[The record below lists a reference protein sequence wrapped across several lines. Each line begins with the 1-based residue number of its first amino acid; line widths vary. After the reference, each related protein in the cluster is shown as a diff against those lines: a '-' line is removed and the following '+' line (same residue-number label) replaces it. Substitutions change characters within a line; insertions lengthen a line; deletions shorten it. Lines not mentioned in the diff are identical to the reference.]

1 MKKLTIK
8 EPALKVKKTGKVIPA
23 PKKSYSHDMIEE
35 KNNIKD
41 KKVKRGFVTN
51 EGEFVNRK
59 TAAKIAE
66 KAGEIKKPVKK
77 LHSHDLRA
85 GLGIK
90 KKF

>member
-1 MKKLTIK
+1 MTNLKIAK
-8 EPALKVKKTGKVIPA
+8 PALRVKKTGKVIPA

-35 KNNIKD
+35 KSGIQD

-51 EGEFVNRK
+51 EGEFVKRK
-59 TAAKIAE
+59 TAAKIA
-66 KAGEIKKPVKK
+66 KSAGEIKKPVKK
-77 LHSHDLRA
+77 LHSSDLRE